1 MQISLQS
8 AFSFTWLEFTQWNNS
23 LWAKNSLS
31 TANNSQLS
39 AQHCLFSTLALHI
52 ELLFVSVS
60 NIQWRVIR
68 WIGHQKLSALLNIS
82 GISQLTVLNQIKSNH
97 SGKRCWQKETMTCRN
112 NFGFWRGALKQK
124 SSDIWYKT
132 KTKLY
137 KMTIFDIVLI
147 TFSCLFIRIL

>member
-23 LWAKNSLS
+23 LWAKNRLS

-39 AQHCLFSTLALHI
+39 ARHCLFSSLALHI

-68 WIGHQKLSALLNIS
+68 WIGDQRLSALPNIC
-82 GISQLTVLNQIKSNH
+82 GISQLTDLNQIKSNH
-97 SGKRCWQKETMTCRN
+97 SGKRCGQKKTMTCRN
-112 NFGFWRGALKQK
+112 NFEFWRGALKQQN
-124 SSDIWYKT
+124 SDIWYNT

-147 TFSCLFIRIL
+147 IFSCFFICVL